1 MGRSLMI
8 NIGGLKFGDPICD
21 YCDDGCLSIARLQYQ
36 HPNGERYWINVCGEC
51 RLSMHEWE
59 VKS

>member
-1 MGRSLMI
+1 MI

-51 RLSMHEWE
+51 RLSMYEWE